1 MLIPHTDIL
10 FDVLDENIAF
20 CTIVILPF
28 SARKNGLRING
39 VPQPCKGGRPSRYF
53 KNDPIYIIGKVVSI
67 HLIKHYYIM
76 FSSLVVKY

>member
-1 MLIPHTDIL
+1 MVNLLKCQFSPNTDIL

-53 KNDPIYIIGKVVSI
+53 NNDPNYIIGKSCI
-67 HLIKHYYIM
+67 N
-76 FSSLVVKY
+76 SSH